1 MGNAYDIRCTQ
12 VLGNFWSHAQGHEKQ
27 NTIPRNTNV
36 FFGAVMACPA
46 HSSHHHL

>member
-12 VLGNFWSHAQGHEKQ
+12 VLGNFWNHAQGHEKQ